1 MNLLEDLPNLQ
12 RRTIDAILDVSA
24 GKGCHPYLVGGPVR
38 DRLLKRKSIDIDLT
52 LEEGSSTLAR
62 ALAKKINGRV
72 RSFPQF
78 LTYKVVAEGYP
89 DIDIATS
96 RKERYRK
103 PGALPAVTAG
113 RLKDD
118 LIRRDFSI
126 NALALDLTTGS
137 LHDPSGGVADIDAR
151 VVRVLHDRSFVDDPT
166 RIFRAIRLASR
177 LGFEIEPHTQTLLQS
192 AVEENALAT
201 VSRERLWREL
211 FLAMDEQEA
220 PAILTSLGSAG
231 TLDILFGRRPSVDD
245 QARFAEAQRLFEEDP
260 TLDRAVLFTGLLL
273 HGDASPVDFEGSGF
287 SQKRARTVV
296 EIANE
301 TPRLEELLT
310 RASNEAEKFRIYRRI
325 SPEMLALL
333 RTRLSIEDPSI
344 QRFHEFERFVLPIR
358 GNDLDVPPGPHV
370 ALALEKTRQAVF
382 SGEISVD
389 EARAYAR
396 DAARRLFQSLKETSE
411 IATDSV
417 QTFPAGDQQELRE
430 RNG

>member
-12 RRTIDAILDVSA
+12 RRTIDVILDVSA
-24 GKGCHPYLVGGPVR
+24 AKGCHPYLVGGPVR
-38 DRLLKRKSIDIDLT
+38 DRLLERKSIDIDLT

-118 LIRRDFSI
+118 LIRRDFTI
-126 NALALDLTTGS
+126 NALALDLTTGV
-137 LHDPSGGVADIDAR
+137 LHDPSGGVSDVEAR
-151 VVRVLHDRSFVDDPT
+151 LVRILHDRSFIDDPT
-166 RIFRAIRLASR
+166 RIFRAVRLASR
-177 LGFEIEPHTQTLLQS
+177 LGFEIESHTRKLLQS
-192 AVEENALAT
+192 AVEATALTT
-201 VSRERLWREL
+201 VSRERIWREL
-211 FLAMDEQEA
+211 FLAMDEREA
-220 PAILTSLGSAG
+220 PAILTSLGSIGA
-231 TLDILFGRRPSVDD
+231 LDTLFGRRPSVD
-245 QARFAEAQRLFEEDP
+245 QEASFAEAQRLLEEDP
-260 TLDRAVLFTGLLL
+260 SLDRAVLFTGLLL

-287 SQKRARTVV
+287 SQKRARAVV
-296 EIANE
+296 EIAND
-301 TPRLEELLT
+301 TPHLEELLI
-310 RASNEAEKFRIYRRI
+310 RASDETEKFRIYRRI

-333 RTRLSIEDPSI
+333 RTRLSVEDPSI

-382 SGEISVD
+382 SGEIAAD
-389 EARAYAR
+389 QARAYAR
-396 DAARRLFQSLKETSE
+396 DTARRLFQSLQETSGTAAE
-411 IATDSV
+411 ADQAFS
-417 QTFPAGDQQELRE
+417 PGDQQELRE